1 MARRILYTVGHSTR
15 TLEDFVALLAQ
26 HGVGAIADVRR
37 FPGSRKYP
45 HFGVDALAASLP
57 AAGVRYVPMPALGG
71 RRRTHAGSPNG
82 GWRNE
87 GFRGYADHMDSDE
100 FAAGVDELV
109 TLARAVPTAIM
120 CASAPASS
128 GPTGGPPPVS
138 AACSSSASSAR
149 LFIASIASGTFVTS
163 ARAIGACVS
172 ATCLRVTG
180 ACAATEAMTSAL
192 RT

>member
-87 GFRGYADHMDSDE
+87 SFRGYADHMESGE
-100 FAAGVDELV
+100 FAAGLAALA

-120 CASAPASS
+120 CAEAVPWRCHRGLIADAMIVRGWQVLDIIGPAAPKPHRLTAFAHVE
-128 GPTGGPPPVS
+128 GTHVTYPPAPTGED
-138 AACSSSASSAR
+138 AAR
-149 LFIASIASGTFVTS
+149 
-163 ARAIGACVS
+163 R
-172 ATCLRVTG
+172 
-180 ACAATEAMTSAL
+180 
-192 RT
+192 